1 MTSADEFRGAVEE
14 RDYATVQRIFGEVIA
29 DSFRTHPM
37 RNPTM
42 REARHRGEIVLR
54 WFRKLRHEKGW
65 SVDRALSAVRV
76 ALSRELDGLK
86 FEPDDRSMYAVDEA
100 IEPAAA
106 ALRNRL
112 LN

>member
-1 MTSADEFRGAVEE
+1 VTSADELRGAVAEH
-14 RDYATVQRIFGEVIA
+14 DYAAVQRIFGEVIA
-29 DSFRTHPM
+29 ASFDTHPM
-37 RNPTM
+37 RHPTM

-54 WFRKLRHEKGW
+54 WFRKLRHEKRW
-65 SVDRALSAVRV
+65 PLDRVLSAVRV
-76 ALSRELDGLK
+76 ALSKELDGLK
-86 FEPDDRSMYAVDEA
+86 FEPDDRTIYAVDEA